1 MFKKAKLSLQ
11 NFRNAQ
17 FGSLTGSAAIGQII
31 TYLTLPFL
39 ARVYSPDEFSG
50 FSKFLSWVIPL
61 SILASFRIELAIPS
75 QPSKELQYKTA
86 FISLTLLIMASV
98 GIQLLLA
105 LGEILG
111 FHLSYM
117 YGLLPIGIISTS
129 APQILF
135 FLNTSLQRN
144 VQSASY
150 RIFNNI
156 VLQLTSIFLGYTTL
170 GASGLII
177 GYLVGQWVGILILL
191 KGHFYTLWSWKNK
204 IQWQEISLE
213 YKEYVLF
220 ATPQAIIET
229 LQLSGTIFFLTIL
242 FGEPY
247 PGIFYLCWRI
257 LQAPVNLISNSIF
270 VIEYNKCSQLSAR
283 NLPYISRIKK
293 SFRSLTIIAIPMGL
307 IFLFFG
313 PQIFTLVLGE
323 QHAFSGKMASY
334 LSLWFVVQFI
344 VSPFSYTAI
353 LAQKQ
358 HLSLLFNSFD
368 IIAKL
373 MAFSIGFLFDNI
385 WMGLGTYSVLSA
397 IIGLGIYRWYL
408 QISS

>member
-1 MFKKAKLSLQ
+1 MKYSDFT
-11 NFRNAQ
+11 FPIC
-17 FGSLTGSAAIGQII
+17 IGCC
-31 TYLTLPFL
+31 
-39 ARVYSPDEFSG
+39 
-50 FSKFLSWVIPL
+50 PL
-61 SILASFRIELAIPS
+61 VSSVPQRLRSF
-75 QPSKELQYKTA
+75 
-86 FISLTLLIMASV
+86 
-98 GIQLLLA
+98 
-105 LGEILG
+105 
-111 FHLSYM
+111 
-117 YGLLPIGIISTS
+117 
-129 APQILF
+129 F

-170 GASGLII
+170 GSSGLII

-204 IQWQEISLE
+204 IQWQEIFLE

-257 LQAPVNLISNSIF
+257 LQAPINLISNSIF
-270 VIEYNKCSQLSAR
+270 VIEYNECSQLSAS

-323 QHAFSGKMASY
+323 QHALSGKMASY

-358 HLSLLFNSFD
+358 HQSLLFNSFD